1 MKLTA
6 LMILAIALAGCNT
19 NSTSN
24 GPAGETKTAADTSQS
39 AATAPALNVSAHLIF
54 EDGTLSPF
62 DVLQNNDTIALW
74 NTIIGEGSA
83 MKPSNSTKLD
93 ITGHLEQLNLVI
105 KNGEETPFD
114 STINT
119 AARQFSYVIKNTGCS
134 EVYVTISKKNKVLY
148 NDTIP
153 FQCGE

>member
-6 LMILAIALAGCNT
+6 FMILALAFAGCNT
-19 NSTSN
+19 NSTADQ
-24 GPAGETKTAADTSQS
+24 PTQPAADTSQS
-39 AATAPALNVSAHLIF
+39 ATTPELNVSARLIF
-54 EDGTLSPF
+54 EDGSLSTF

-93 ITGHLEQLNLVI
+93 IAGDLQQLNLVI
-105 KNGEETPFD
+105 KNGEEKPFD
-114 STINT
+114 STITTT
-119 AARQFSYVIKNTGCS
+119 AKQFSYVIKNTGCS
-134 EVYVTISKKNKVLY
+134 EVYVTISKNKRVLY